1 VYEHD
6 RPEEDL
12 MARLDVFLFNYES
25 GGRQSD
31 GSYDL
36 EPLGRTVAQAT
47 PHVLVLNEAA
57 GYGYRGSE
65 QLYRA
70 ANTVTHY
77 TGKVFVPLL
86 GWTDRGDYPPAVF
99 YQPEY
104 VQVDQHFGTHPD
116 DPVHLRNLVAVT
128 LRADGARL
136 QLLPIHFDNQS
147 GAKRFLEAEEI
158 SWAANP
164 GYQTI
169 VAGDFNSTSCGTREA
184 SADFARHPLHQR
196 THKARW
202 VPHDD
207 PHRGEPLREDTR
219 ALDRLLDHGLYDVAD
234 LAYNQGTPQ
243 ERAYTPTVNEGIDA
257 HGPLR
262 IDRILVSEPLA
273 NSLIPDTYAV
283 WIPEGATRA
292 DYPSDHRAV
301 SASFDVRPQ

>member
-1 VYEHD
+1 
-6 RPEEDL
+6 
-12 MARLDVFLFNYES
+12 MARLDLFLFNYES

-104 VQVDQHFGTHPD
+104 VQVDQCWGTHAD
-116 DPVHLRNLVAVT
+116 DPAHLRNLVAVT
-128 LRADGARL
+128 LRANGAQL
-136 QLLPIHFDNQS
+136 QLLPIHFDPQS
-147 GAKRFLEAEEI
+147 GTRRFLEAEEV

-164 GYQTI
+164 ADQTI
-169 VAGDFNSTSCGTREA
+169 VAGDFNSTSHGEREA
-184 SADFARHPLHQR
+184 TADFAHHPLHKQG
-196 THKARW
+196 HKARW

-207 PHRGEPLREDTR
+207 PRHGEPLRADTR
-219 ALDRLLDHGLYDVAD
+219 ALDRLLDHGLYDLAD
-234 LAYNQGTPQ
+234 LACSQGMPQ
-243 ERAYTPTVNEGIDA
+243 ELAYMPTVNEGIDA

-262 IDRILVSEPLA
+262 IDRILVSEPLST
-273 NSLIPDTYAV
+273 SLIPDTYTV
-283 WIPEGATRA
+283 WIPEGTTRA

-301 SASFDVRPQ
+301 SASFDIRPQ